1 MKNRIER
8 RDFIKTSV
16 IAAGGLAGHS
26 VRADAGNEIV
36 GAPIV
41 STGAHGV
48 IGANERVR
56 VGVIG
61 CGGQGNWNASDF
73 AKQPDAQI
81 VALCDVYEGSIKNT
95 LANPALRLN
104 AEKTPML
111 RDFRRLLDDKNID
124 AVIVA
129 TPDHWHALPTI
140 MACQAGKD
148 VYVEKPLALT
158 IVEGRRMIEAARKHN
173 RVIQVG
179 TQQRSARHFQ
189 KAVELAQAGRLG
201 RITRVHTWNYDDEY
215 PKGIGNPPDS
225 DPPAGLDWDFYLGPA
240 PKVPFNENR
249 FLGNFRWFWDY
260 SGGKI
265 TDWGTHLIDIVH
277 WAMKSDSPTTVSA
290 AGGKYFIADN
300 RETPDTLHVT
310 YEYPGFV
317 MTYENRI
324 LNSRPQDGR
333 WGYGILFYGTDATM
347 FVDRGGFEIFPE
359 FDGKR
364 RDDLFT
370 ERTAAARMS
379 VQRGDPSHFQHVRNF
394 LDCVKS
400 RQRPISDVEIG
411 HRSTVAPHLGNISL
425 RTGRKIRW
433 DGENEKIIG
442 DAEAARW
449 LSRDYRAPW
458 KLIEA

>member
-1 MKNRIER
+1 MER
-8 RDFIKTSV
+8 RDFIKTSIV
-16 IAAGGLAGHS
+16 AAGGLAGSS
-26 VRADAGNEIV
+26 VNAAGEIT
-36 GAPIV
+36 GAPAV
-41 STGAHGV
+41 SAGEYGI
-48 IGANERVR
+48 IGANDRVR

-61 CGGQGNWNASDF
+61 CGGQANWDASDF

-81 VALCDVYEGSIKNT
+81 VALCDVYDGSIKNT
-95 LANPALRLN
+95 LANQTLKLD
-104 AEKTPML
+104 AEKTPKFK
-111 RDFRRLLDDKNID
+111 DFRRLLESKDID
-124 AVIVA
+124 AVIIA
-129 TPDHWHALPTI
+129 TPDHWHALPTM

-148 VYVEKPLALT
+148 VYVEKPLALS
-158 IVEGRRMIEAARKHN
+158 IVEGRRMVEAARKHN

-189 KAVELAQAGRLG
+189 KAVEIVQAGKLG

-215 PKGIGNPPDS
+215 PRGIGNPPDS
-225 DPPAGLDWDFYLGPA
+225 APPAGLDWDFYLGPA
-240 PKVPFNENR
+240 PKAPFNQNR
-249 FLGNFRWFWDY
+249 FLENFRWFWDY

-277 WAMKSDSPTTVSA
+277 WAMKVDAPTAVSA
-290 AGGKYFIADN
+290 SGGKYFIADN
-300 RETPDTLHVT
+300 RETPDTLLVT

-359 FDGKR
+359 YDGKK

-370 ERTAAARMS
+370 ARTAAARMS

-400 RQRPISDVEIG
+400 REHPISDVEIG
-411 HRSTVAPHLGNISL
+411 HRSTAAPHLGNIAL

-433 DGENEKIIG
+433 DGQNEKIIG
-442 DAEAARW
+442 DAEASKW
-449 LSRDYRAPW
+449 LTREYRAPW
-458 KLIEA
+458 RLIEA

>member
-1 MKNRIER
+1 MER
-8 RDFIKTSV
+8 RDFIKTSIV
-16 IAAGGLAGHS
+16 AAGGLTGSSVNAAG
-26 VRADAGNEIV
+26 EIT
-36 GAPIV
+36 GAPAV
-41 STGAHGV
+41 STGEYGI
-48 IGANERVR
+48 IGANDRVR

-61 CGGQGNWNASDF
+61 CGGQANWDASDF

-81 VALCDVYEGSIKNT
+81 VALCDVYDGSIKNT
-95 LANPALRLN
+95 LANQTLKLD
-104 AEKTPML
+104 AEKTPKFK
-111 RDFRRLLDDKNID
+111 DFRRLLDDKGID
-124 AVIVA
+124 AVIIA

-148 VYVEKPLALT
+148 VYVEKPLALS
-158 IVEGRRMIEAARKHN
+158 IVEGRRMVEAARKHN

-189 KAVELAQAGRLG
+189 KAVEVVQAGKLG

-225 DPPAGLDWDFYLGPA
+225 APPEGLDWDFYLGPA
-240 PKVPFNENR
+240 PKVAFNQNR
-249 FLGNFRWFWDY
+249 FLENFRWFWDY

-277 WAMKSDSPTTVSA
+277 WAMKVDAPTAVSA
-290 AGGKYFIADN
+290 SGGKYFIADN
-300 RETPDTLHVT
+300 RETPDTLLVT

-333 WGYGILFYGTDATM
+333 WGYGIMFYGTDATM

-359 FDGKR
+359 YDGKK

-370 ERTAAARMS
+370 ARTAAARMS

-400 RQRPISDVEIG
+400 RAHPISDVEIG
-411 HRSTVAPHLGNISL
+411 HRSTAAPHLGNIAL

-442 DAEAARW
+442 DAEASKW
-449 LSRDYRAPW
+449 LSREYRAPW
-458 KLIEA
+458 RLVEA